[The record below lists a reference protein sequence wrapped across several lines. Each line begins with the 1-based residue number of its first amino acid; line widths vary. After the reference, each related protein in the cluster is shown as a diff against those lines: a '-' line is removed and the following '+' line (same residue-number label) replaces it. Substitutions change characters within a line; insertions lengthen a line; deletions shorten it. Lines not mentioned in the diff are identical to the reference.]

1 MNIKLIII
9 SDICNPNQ
17 VEDVHKGIYNG
28 LSGPENKEENQC
40 AIVLTE
46 ATIEDQGIWTCK
58 VYIQGTVL
66 MASKNLYIAGNN
78 RNNHDNENFTQ
89 IYYFNYLCSNITISF
104 FDNSRISLR
113 EVAESGK
120 G

>member
-1 MNIKLIII
+1 M
-9 SDICNPNQ
+9 
-17 VEDVHKGIYNG
+17 HKGIYNG

-78 RNNHDNENFTQ
+78 RNNHDNEIFLK
-89 IYYFNYLCSNITISF
+89 FITSITYALILLLVF
-104 FDNSRISLR
+104 LII
-113 EVAESGK
+113 AK
-120 G
+120 YP

>member
-1 MNIKLIII
+1 MY
-9 SDICNPNQ
+9 
-17 VEDVHKGIYNG
+17 KGSYSG
-28 LSGPENKEENQC
+28 LSRPENKDENQC
-40 AIVLTE
+40 AIVIAKT
-46 ATIEDQGIWTCK
+46 TIEDQGIWTCK
-58 VYIQGTVL
+58 VYIHGAVL